1 MIGKNSGPFRRNYE
15 KGVFPV
21 AGEGS
26 LWSVSNLKM
35 SIGRQILFDSS
46 AVSIAEH
53 ERVAVVGRNGCG
65 KSTFLRIVEGGE
77 KPDGGEIIIRK
88 NLRISGMPQESD
100 VDPALA
106 SRDIVSFGFAW
117 LRALLKRYES
127 VSLNSPEHAELEA
140 RILLHDAWNLE
151 NRLDIL
157 LEKLRLDRSGI
168 PFARLSGGEKRRVLL
183 ARALASEPDLL
194 LLDEPT
200 NHLDVETVAWIEEF
214 LSEYR
219 GACLFVTHDRYF
231 LDRVATR
238 IVELDHGHFFSCP
251 GSYADFLEMKA
262 SREYAEDL
270 ETRKRNAF
278 LRREVE
284 WVRRSPKARLK
295 KNLGRGKRFDEL
307 AAVKAPERTG
317 TMELLLPDPPRL
329 GNKVLSLDNVSL
341 SLGGRTLFRDFSFE
355 FDSAQKVGIIGP
367 NGTGKTSLLKL
378 MTGLIPPDSGVVSVA
393 DTVRFN
399 YIDQSRLVLNPEATL
414 RDEVGGDSDYVDLG
428 RTQTTVRAYLKRFLF
443 EDDRINMQVKYLSGG
458 EKARLVLA
466 KILKQGGNFLILD
479 EPTNDLDLPSLRV
492 LEESLS
498 QFPSTVVVVSHDRYF
513 LNRVCTHM
521 IAFEPGMSQPF
532 VSIGDYDSCREKL
545 LASRASSVTSRPAA
559 RTSEPSASPRVYP
572 VRKEKK
578 KLSWAETR
586 ELEGMEQ
593 AILEAE
599 SRVSELERIFQT
611 PDFYARHGHEAARL
625 KEDLEKEKA
634 ECERLYSRW
643 EFLENK
649 KKS

>member
-1 MIGKNSGPFRRNYE
+1 M
-15 KGVFPV
+15 
-21 AGEGS
+21 AAEGS

-35 SIGRQILFDSS
+35 SIGRQVLFDNS
-46 AVSIAEH
+46 AASIAER
-53 ERVAVVGRNGCG
+53 ERVALVGRNGCG
-65 KSTFLRIVEGGE
+65 KSTFLRIVEGRE
-77 KPDGGEIIIRK
+77 RPDDGEIIIRR
-88 NLRISGMPQESD
+88 NLRISGMPQEGD
-100 VDPALA
+100 VDPNLC
-106 SRDIVSFGFAW
+106 SREIVSSGFGW
-117 LRALLKRYES
+117 LRDLLRRYES
-127 VSLNSPEHAELEA
+127 VSLNSPEHADLEA
-140 RILLHDAWNLE
+140 QISLHDAWNAE
-151 NRLDIL
+151 NKLDIL

-168 PFARLSGGEKRRVLL
+168 PFSQLSGGEKRRVLL
-183 ARALASEPDLL
+183 ARALAAEPDLL

-200 NHLDVETVAWIEEF
+200 NHLDVSTVTWIENF

-238 IVELDHGHFFSCP
+238 IIELDHGRFFSCP

-270 ETRKRNAF
+270 EARKRNAF

-295 KNLGRGKRFDEL
+295 KNLGRVKRFDEL

-317 TMELLLPDPPRL
+317 NMELLLPDPPRL
-329 GNKVLSLDNVSL
+329 GNKVLDLKNVSL
-341 SLGGRTLFRDFSFE
+341 SLGGKCLFRDFSFE
-355 FDSAQKVGIIGP
+355 FTSDQKVGIIGP

-378 MTGLIPPDSGVVSVA
+378 MTGLIPPDSGSVSTA

-399 YIDQSRLVLNPEATL
+399 YIDQSRLALDPEATL

-428 RTQTTVRAYLKRFLF
+428 RIQTTVRAYLKRFLF

-458 EKARLVLA
+458 EKARLILA

-492 LEESLS
+492 LEETLV

-513 LNRVCTHM
+513 LNRVCSHI
-521 IAFEPGMSQPF
+521 IAFEPGAPQPF
-532 VSIGDYDSCREKL
+532 VSIGDYDSCLEKL
-545 LASRASSVTSRPAA
+545 QTRKNASAP
-559 RTSEPSASPRVYP
+559 PSASPRNAAP
-572 VRKEKK
+572 ASDTRTPPLRKEKK
-578 KLSWAETR
+578 KLSWAENK

-599 SRVSELERIFQT
+599 TRVSELEAVFQT

-625 KEDLEKEKA
+625 KEDLEEA
-634 ECERLYSRW
+634 RRECERLYSRW

-649 KKS
+649 KNS

>member
-1 MIGKNSGPFRRNYE
+1 M
-15 KGVFPV
+15 
-21 AGEGS
+21 AAEGS

-35 SIGRQILFDSS
+35 SIGRQVLFDNS
-46 AVSIAEH
+46 AASIAER
-53 ERVAVVGRNGCG
+53 ERVALVGRNGCG
-65 KSTFLRIVEGGE
+65 KSTFLRIVEGRE
-77 KPDGGEIIIRK
+77 RPDDGEIIIRR
-88 NLRISGMPQESD
+88 NLRISGMPQEGD
-100 VDPALA
+100 VDPNLC
-106 SRDIVSFGFAW
+106 SREIVSSGFGW
-117 LRALLKRYES
+117 LRDLLRRYES
-127 VSLNSPEHAELEA
+127 VSLNSPEHADLEA
-140 RILLHDAWNLE
+140 QIALHDAWNME
-151 NRLDIL
+151 NKLDIL
-157 LEKLRLDRSGI
+157 LEKLHLDRSGI
-168 PFARLSGGEKRRVLL
+168 SFSQLSGGEKRRVLL
-183 ARALASEPDLL
+183 ARALAAEPDLL

-200 NHLDVETVAWIEEF
+200 NHLDVSTVTWIENF

-238 IVELDHGHFFSCP
+238 IIELDHGRFFSCP

-262 SREYAEDL
+262 DREYAEDL
-270 ETRKRNAF
+270 EARKRNAF

-295 KNLGRGKRFDEL
+295 KNLGRVKRFDEL

-317 TMELLLPDPPRL
+317 NMELLLHDPPRL
-329 GNKVLSLDNVSL
+329 GNKVLDLKNVSL
-341 SLGGRTLFRDFSFE
+341 SLGGKCLFRDFSFE
-355 FDSAQKVGIIGP
+355 FTSDQKVGIIGP

-378 MTGLIPPDSGVVSVA
+378 MTGLIPPDSGSVSTA

-399 YIDQSRLVLNPEATL
+399 YIDQSRLALDPEATL

-428 RTQTTVRAYLKRFLF
+428 RIQTTVRAYLKRFLF

-458 EKARLVLA
+458 EKARLILA

-492 LEESLS
+492 LEETLA

-513 LNRVCTHM
+513 LNRVCSHI
-521 IAFEPGMSQPF
+521 IAFEPGAPQPF
-532 VSIGDYDSCREKL
+532 VSIGDYDSCLEKL
-545 LASRASSVTSRPAA
+545 QARRNASFSPPAPPRNAAPASDT
-559 RTSEPSASPRVYP
+559 RTPSP
-572 VRKEKK
+572 RKEKK
-578 KLSWAETR
+578 KLSWAENK

-599 SRVSELERIFQT
+599 TRVSELEAVFQT

-625 KEDLEKEKA
+625 KEELEEGRR

-649 KKS
+649 KNS

>member
-1 MIGKNSGPFRRNYE
+1 M
-15 KGVFPV
+15 

-26 LWSVSNLKM
+26 LWSVSNLRM
-35 SIGRQILFDSS
+35 SIGRQTLFDDS
-46 AVSIAEH
+46 AVSISEH

-65 KSTFLRIVEGGE
+65 KSTFLRIVEGRE
-77 KPDGGEIIIRK
+77 RPDGGEIIIRK

-100 VDPALA
+100 VDPHLA
-106 SRDIVSFGFAW
+106 PRDIVSSGFAW
-117 LRALLKRYES
+117 LRTLLQRYES

-140 RILLHDAWNLE
+140 RIHLHDAWNLE

-157 LEKLRLDRSGI
+157 LEKLRLDRGDV
-168 PFARLSGGEKRRVLL
+168 PFGNLSGGEKRRVLL

-200 NHLDVETVAWIEEF
+200 NHLDVETVSWIEDF

-231 LDRVATR
+231 LDRIATR
-238 IVELDHGHFFSCP
+238 IVELDHGRFFSCP

-262 SREYAEDL
+262 AREYAEDL
-270 ETRKRNAF
+270 EARKRNAF

-295 KNLGRGKRFDEL
+295 KNLGRVKRFDEL

-329 GNKVLSLDNVSL
+329 GNKVLDLKNVSL
-341 SLGGRTLFRDFSFE
+341 SLGGKCLFRDFSFE
-355 FDSAQKVGIIGP
+355 FTSTQKIGIIGP

-378 MTGLIPPDSGVVSVA
+378 MTGLIPPDSGSVSVA

-399 YIDQSRLVLNPEATL
+399 YIDQSRLVLNPDATL

-492 LEESLS
+492 LEESLAE
-498 QFPSTVVVVSHDRYF
+498 FPSTVVVVSHDRYF
-513 LNRVCTHM
+513 LNRVCNHI
-521 IAFEPGMSQPF
+521 IAFEPGAPQPF
-532 VSIGDYDSCREKL
+532 VSLGDYDSCREKL
-545 LASRASSVTSRPAA
+545 LARRASAVSVRPASRSTETSSIP
-559 RTSEPSASPRVYP
+559 RTPP

-578 KLSWAETR
+578 KLSWAESR

-599 SRVSELERIFQT
+599 NRVAELEAIFQT

-625 KEDLEKEKA
+625 KEDLEKSRK

-649 KKS
+649 KNS

>member
-1 MIGKNSGPFRRNYE
+1 M
-15 KGVFPV
+15 

-26 LWSVSNLKM
+26 LWSVSGLRM
-35 SIGRQILFDSS
+35 SIGRQTLFDGS
-46 AVSIAEH
+46 AVSISEH

-65 KSTFLRIVEGGE
+65 KSTFLRIVEGRE
-77 KPDGGEIIIRK
+77 RPDGGEIIIRK
-88 NLRISGMPQESD
+88 DLRISGMPQESD
-100 VDPALA
+100 VDPHVT
-106 SRDIVSFGFAW
+106 SRHIVSAGFAPFRSL
-117 LRALLKRYES
+117 LREYET
-127 VSLNSPEHAELEA
+127 VSLNSSRHAELESLI
-140 RILLHDAWNLE
+140 RLHDAWNLE
-151 NRLDIL
+151 NRLDVL
-157 LEKLRLDRSGI
+157 MEKLRLDRSGI
-168 PFARLSGGEKRRVLL
+168 PFGDLSGGEKRRVLL

-200 NHLDVETVAWIEEF
+200 NHLDVETVSWIEDF
-214 LSEYR
+214 LAGYR

-231 LDRVATR
+231 LDRIATR
-238 IVELDHGHFFSCP
+238 IVELDHGRFFSCP

-295 KNLGRGKRFDEL
+295 KNLGRVKRFDEL

-329 GNKVLSLDNVSL
+329 GNKVLELKNVSL
-341 SLGGRTLFRDFSFE
+341 SLGGKCLFRDFSFE
-355 FDSAQKVGIIGP
+355 FTSAQKIGIIGP

-378 MTGLIPPDSGVVSVA
+378 MTGLILPDSGSVSVA

-399 YIDQSRLVLNPEATL
+399 YIDQSRLALDPEATL

-466 KILKQGGNFLILD
+466 KILKNGGNFLILD

-513 LNRVCTHM
+513 LNRVCTHI
-521 IAFEPGMSQPF
+521 IAFEPGMPQPF
-532 VSIGDYDSCREKL
+532 VSLGDYDSCREKL
-545 LASRASSVTSRPAA
+545 LARRSAASAAAARPAPGTPGTSSVSRPAA
-559 RTSEPSASPRVYP
+559 APP
-572 VRKEKK
+572 RKEKK
-578 KLSWAETR
+578 KLSWAENR

-599 SRVSELERIFQT
+599 SRVSELEEIFQT

-625 KEDLEKEKA
+625 KEDLEKAKA
-634 ECERLYSRW
+634 VCETLYSRW

-649 KKS
+649 KNS

>member
-1 MIGKNSGPFRRNYE
+1 
-15 KGVFPV
+15 V

-26 LWSVSNLKM
+26 LWSASDLKM
-35 SIGRQILFDSS
+35 SIGRQTLFDGS
-46 AVSIAEH
+46 AVSISEH

-65 KSTFLRIVEGGE
+65 KSTFLRIVEGRE
-77 KPDGGEIIIRK
+77 RPDSGEIIIRK
-88 NLRISGMPQESD
+88 DLRISGMPQESD
-100 VDPALA
+100 VDPNLA
-106 SRDIVSFGFAW
+106 SRDIVSAGFAPF
-117 LRALLKRYES
+117 RTLLQKYET
-127 VSLNSPEHAELEA
+127 VSLNSPEHAALEA
-140 RILLHDAWNLE
+140 QILLHDAWNLE
-151 NRLDIL
+151 NRLDVL
-157 LEKLRLDRSGI
+157 MEKLHLDRSGI
-168 PFARLSGGEKRRVLL
+168 PFGALSGGEKRRVLL

-200 NHLDVETVAWIEEF
+200 NHLDVETVAWIEDF
-214 LSEYR
+214 LAGYR

-231 LDRVATR
+231 LDRIATR
-238 IVELDHGHFFSCP
+238 IVELDHGRFFSCP

-270 ETRKRNAF
+270 EARKRNAF

-295 KNLGRGKRFDEL
+295 KNLGRVKRFDEL

-329 GNKVLSLDNVSL
+329 GNKVLALDNVSL
-341 SLGGRTLFRDFSFE
+341 SLGGKCLFRDFSFE
-355 FDSAQKVGIIGP
+355 FTSTQKIGIIGP

-378 MTGLIPPDSGVVSVA
+378 MTGLIPPDSGTVSVA

-399 YIDQSRLVLNPEATL
+399 YIDQSRLALDPEATL

-492 LEESLS
+492 LEESLA

-513 LNRVCTHM
+513 LNRVCDLI
-521 IAFEPGMSQPF
+521 IAFEPGSLQPF
-532 VSIGDYDSCREKL
+532 VSLGDYDACLEKL
-545 LASRASSVTSRPAA
+545 QARRTASSAAAARAVPRPSEDSALSRPA
-559 RTSEPSASPRVYP
+559 PP
-572 VRKEKK
+572 RKEKK
-578 KLSWAETR
+578 KLSWAENR

-599 SRVSELERIFQT
+599 SRVTELEAVFQT
-611 PDFYARHGHEAARL
+611 PDFYARHGHEAGRL
-625 KEDLEKEKA
+625 KEDLEKAKA

-649 KKS
+649 KNS